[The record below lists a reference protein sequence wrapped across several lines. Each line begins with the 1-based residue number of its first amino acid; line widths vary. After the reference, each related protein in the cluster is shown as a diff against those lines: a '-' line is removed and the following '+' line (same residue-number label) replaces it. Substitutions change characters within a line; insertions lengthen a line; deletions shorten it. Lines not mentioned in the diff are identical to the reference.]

1 MAERGKVAW
10 STLGMF
16 PMAASLHPETSPQPI
31 PCQHQTRCSPHHI
44 SMFRGE
50 CFQFA
55 TGMMGCD
62 IWALDALW
70 KKQMWPESAGDD
82 KGHLAFVGE

>member
-1 MAERGKVAW
+1 
-10 STLGMF
+10 
-16 PMAASLHPETSPQPI
+16 
-31 PCQHQTRCSPHHI
+31 
-44 SMFRGE
+44 MFRGE